1 MTILV
6 RSEERK
12 VDVGLG
18 LERLL
23 NTGSEFIND
32 YCHFPDSDF
41 GDNAWI
47 ANYSSRSVSFSG
59 IATWITAFSQLYE
72 MTDACNDLS
81 TVKGLWAIL
90 KKLPRGEFVTKYM
103 YEQLME
109 ASTNN
114 LWNGIENAIT
124 TNPVIEFVSKQI
136 DEIATVLRDDSLDV
150 DGEHRSENR
159 RRLRDII
166 KKFDNSTHFKYDFQE
181 PDEIVLARKTA
192 NLMRKSIEEEKE
204 KLRDKPSNAT
214 AVIYIEQCAIN
225 AIEKQSWGPNA
236 LRRLISSK
244 SNEKKAM
251 GLHGQVASYRIVPN
265 TDGRIC
271 FAVIQS
277 FCPIL
282 GQSSEVNE
290 NGRHHGATARIR
302 GVLDYVTL
310 VGINA
315 IAGVIS
321 PEHAENVR
329 RKCMSLLIM
338 WEGTAGDFGKKQEI
352 EMSKL
357 NMGIIRFLPKGFNG
371 GRFVQ
376 EGTVALGNLFSSNGM
391 NEYYT
396 ALMLLQ
402 LGMPCFAQAVH
413 LSAGEEINQE
423 NLRESMDELRKKQR
437 GMDLQKRSAEQRNN
451 ISNGL
456 KGKGNGKK
464 KKKLSAEHNNN
475 ISKAKKGK
483 KHSTEHIIAI
493 VLGKKILK
501 VEKASRVGARYE
513 ILEYECKKCKKEK
526 SDYTRIHHV
535 FGIEL
540 FNEASMNATC
550 PCCGVREWDLRTNT
564 KRFKCLGTISLRRLK
579 KRKAKVSRS

>member
-1 MTILV
+1 
-6 RSEERK
+6 
-12 VDVGLG
+12 
-18 LERLL
+18 
-23 NTGSEFIND
+23 
-32 YCHFPDSDF
+32 
-41 GDNAWI
+41 
-47 ANYSSRSVSFSG
+47 
-59 IATWITAFSQLYE
+59 

-81 TVKGLWAIL
+81 TIKGMRKIL
-90 KKLPRGEFVTKYM
+90 KKRPRGGYVTKYM
-103 YEQLME
+103 YEELIE
-109 ASTNN
+109 ASTNK
-114 LWNGIENAIT
+114 LWRGSVDAIT

-136 DEIATVLRDDSLDV
+136 DEIVTVLRDDFLDM

-214 AVIYIEQCAIN
+214 AVIYIEQCAIH

-236 LRRLISSK
+236 LRGLISSK
-244 SNEKKAM
+244 SNEKKAI
-251 GLHGQVASYRIVPN
+251 GYHGQVASYRIVPN

-290 NGRHHGATARIR
+290 NGRHHGATERIR

-315 IAGVIS
+315 MAGVIS
-321 PEHAENVR
+321 PDHAEKVR
-329 RKCMSLLIM
+329 RKCMSLLIT
-338 WEGTAGDFGKKQEI
+338 WEGMAGDFGKKQEI

-357 NMGIIRFLPKGFNG
+357 NMGIIRFLPEGFNG
-371 GRFVQ
+371 GRLVQ
-376 EGTVALGNLFSSNGM
+376 EGTVALGNLFSSKGM

-402 LGMPCFAQAVH
+402 LGMPRFAQAVH
-413 LSAGEEINQE
+413 LSSGEEIDQV
-423 NLRESMDELRKKQR
+423 NLRESMDKLREKQR
-437 GMDLQKRSAEQRNN
+437 GMDLQKMPDEQRNN
-451 ISNGL
+451 LSKAL
-456 KGKGNGKK
+456 KGKGEGTKLSAQHKNAISKELKRNGKK

-483 KHSTEHIIAI
+483 KYSTEHIIAI
-493 VLGKKILK
+493 VLGKKISK
-501 VEKASRVGARYE
+501 AEKASRVGARYE

-550 PCCGVREWDLRTNT
+550 PCCGVREQCLRTS
-564 KRFKCLGTISLRRLK
+564 KRRFKCLGTISLRRLK